1 MCQDKN
7 RPKDK
12 IFCLFWISDKQTRP
26 QHEGSVHSSRHAI
39 PPERTKTLVFVFV
52 FVLAHEQAISTCI
65 SQEGEFVDCSDECG
79 EVVLVVGCVDEVFQ
93 SVEFGGVDLS
103 VPLQFVL
110 ALLNHGPQVRT
121 LVHPTGERLLEAG
134 SSNLQRVGAEADQVK
149 VPGGEGEDSPNNQL
163 ECKTMN
169 WIPKC

>member
-1 MCQDKN
+1 M
-7 RPKDK
+7 
-12 IFCLFWISDKQTRP
+12 
-26 QHEGSVHSSRHAI
+26 
-39 PPERTKTLVFVFV
+39 VFVFV

-79 EVVLVVGCVDEVFQ
+79 EVVLVVGCVDEVFE
-93 SVEFGGVDLS
+93 SVEFGWVDLS

-134 SSNLQRVGAEADQVK
+134 SSNLQRVGAEADQVE
-149 VPGGEGEDSPNNQL
+149 VPGGGDKTTQL
-163 ECKTMN
+163 EEGHRQFR
-169 WIPKC
+169 IPWTTVYRGCSR